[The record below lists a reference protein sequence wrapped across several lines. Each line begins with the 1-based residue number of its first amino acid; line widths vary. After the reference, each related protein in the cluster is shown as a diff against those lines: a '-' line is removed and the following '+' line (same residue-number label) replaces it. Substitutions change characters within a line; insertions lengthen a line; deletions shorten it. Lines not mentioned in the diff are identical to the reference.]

1 MFSFSKACAAALF
14 SAGSI
19 FTLIANDPLTVQRE
33 ASYSAITHG
42 SFMMITGPAGS
53 AYAISSLQQKGQIY
67 LNSFSISCQTP
78 DGKLETESKT
88 PADRVKE
95 ILLDVNKGVWKVQ

>member
-1 MFSFSKACAAALF
+1 MMFSFNKACAAALF
-14 SAGSI
+14 TAVSI
-19 FTLIANDPLTVQRE
+19 FTLIANEPITVQKE
-33 ASYSAITHG
+33 ANYSAITHD
-42 SFMMITGPAGS
+42 SFMMITGPARS

-67 LNSFSISCQTP
+67 LNHFCISCQTP

-95 ILLDVNKGVWKVQ
+95 ILLDVN